1 MMTEENKPKVSIEV
15 GAKAEFR
22 AEVKGEIPSSSMG
35 RLVDA
40 LTDVIRP
47 FTERQGL
54 KADQIRLQRE
64 EILTLIAVKAR
75 ERLAIEG
82 KEPSA
87 VPNRILVPLLEKA
100 SLSDPE
106 DTTLVEAWTNIL
118 ASASSEPNQNHAL
131 FVDIL
136 SKLEAAHLKF
146 LEFLAMPS
154 GVPEDL
160 FLHRSERD
168 IREWVEEHAGPAVK
182 RARVPNDPTGEIDR
196 FGAEMEAYVRVP
208 GSCLVAAGLAI
219 DTMNPAEPTLYFE
232 LTDSYAKTEFSEAIT
247 GALESLNVVRRI
259 SISEPDASTLRP
271 WLEVIQFTMF
281 GYEFFYAAHS
291 GRNIWAF

>member
-1 MMTEENKPKVSIEV
+1 MPKENEPRVSIEV

-22 AEVKGEIPSSSMG
+22 AELKGEIPSSSMG
-35 RLVDA
+35 RLVDS

-64 EILTLIAVKAR
+64 ETLTLIAMKAR

-82 KEPSA
+82 KEPKP

-100 SLSDPE
+100 SLSDTK

-118 ASASSEPNQNHAL
+118 ASASSDPNQNHAL

-136 SKLEAAHLKF
+136 SKLDATHLKF

-154 GVPEDL
+154 GHREDM
-160 FLHRSERD
+160 FLHRSESE
-168 IREWVEEHAGPAVK
+168 IREWVDRHLGPTLKKV
-182 RARVPNDPTGEIDR
+182 RVDDLTGEIEK
-196 FGAEMEAYVRVP
+196 FGTELESYVRVP
-208 GSCLVAAGLAI
+208 GSCLVAAGLAV
-219 DTMNPAEPTLYFE
+219 DVLNTAEPTLYFE
-232 LTDSYAKTEFSEAIT
+232 LPDSYAKADFPEAIT

-259 SISEPDASTLRP
+259 SISEASASSVRP
-271 WLEVIQFTMF
+271 WLEVIQLTMF
-281 GYEFFYAAHS
+281 GYQFFYAAHS
-291 GRNIWAF
+291 GRNIWA